1 MRKIVGF
8 GLALLALFLI
18 AGLGGAFYLGRLAR
32 KASEE
37 ARKKVVAQPKPVQAA
52 HRADDK
58 PETAGFAGDYAEWKP
73 PADRSQPF
81 ANGKIPLVPGLTVVT
96 AIAQPLVGDYE
107 SIKRIETVSGDG
119 LRITFS
125 SDLPNPKIPDL
136 TTGNA
141 KPAPST
147 RRKGC
152 VRIVLSPDMQNA
164 REYRENFCVAE
175 QERYPGTTAI
185 GVSAQVLAELKAKG
199 ETSFKYQSTAFTTGP
214 PDASCVL
221 KRVEPA
227 DVAVPVLVNDRRV
240 QLPAV
245 HAKCPRPFFGEAE
258 FYVLDDPDDPLA
270 LAWQLGGGN
279 KLQVVKIT
287 VPAEGPR
294 IEQSLSQSGRAEVHG
309 IYFDFAS
316 ATIRPESEPVL
327 KEIAQALAD
336 NPKWKLSV
344 EGHTDNVGGDDY
356 NLELSNR
363 RAAAVKQ
370 ALIERYRVAADRLT
384 TAGFGA
390 SRPRETNDTLEGRA
404 RNRRVELARQ

>member
-1 MRKIVGF
+1 MRKIVAV
-8 GLALLALFLI
+8 GLALLALFI
-18 AGLGGAFYLGRLAR
+18 VVGVGGALYLGHLVK

-37 ARKKVVAQPKPVQAA
+37 ARNKVIAQAKPVQAGK
-52 HRADDK
+52 HADTK
-58 PETAGFAGDYAEWKP
+58 PDTAGSETSYAEWQP

-81 ANGKIPLVPGLTVVT
+81 ADGKIPLVPGLTIVT

-119 LRITFS
+119 LQVAFS
-125 SDLPNPKIPDL
+125 SDLPSPKVPDPV
-136 TTGNA
+136 TGST

-152 VRIVLSPDMQNA
+152 VRIVLGQDMQNA
-164 REYRENFCVAE
+164 HAYQENFCVLD

-185 GVSAQVLAELKAKG
+185 SVSTQVLAELKAKG
-199 ETSFKYQSTAFTTGP
+199 ETAFKYQSTAYTQGP

-221 KRVEPA
+221 KRVEPV
-227 DVAVPVLVNDRRV
+227 DLAVPVLVNDRRV
-240 QLPAV
+240 LLPAV
-245 HAKCPRPFFGEAE
+245 HATCPRPFSDDAE
-258 FYVLDDPDDPLA
+258 FYLLDDPANPLA
-270 LAWQLGGGN
+270 LAWQLVEGN
-279 KLQVVKIT
+279 KLQVVKVT
-287 VPAEGPR
+287 LPAEGPR

-370 ALIERYRVAADRLT
+370 ALVERYRVAADRLA

-390 SRPRETNDTLEGRA
+390 SRPKETNDTLEGRA
-404 RNRRVELARQ
+404 RNRRVELVRQ